1 MHTED
6 VLFENEKVVNFS
18 FIYQIKI
25 MLKCCFFLFCRQCL
39 LNFNIL
45 TKNLLILYI
54 ILLHV
59 SFDFIRKPIKKNQ
72 KSINKLLT
80 KLDN

>member
-6 VLFENEKVVNFS
+6 VLFENEKFVNFS

-54 ILLHV
+54 FLLHV
-59 SFDFIRKPIKKNQ
+59 SFDFIRKPIKKKSKKYQQIINQ
-72 KSINKLLT
+72 T
-80 KLDN
+80 

>member
-59 SFDFIRKPIKKNQ
+59 SFDFIRKPIKKKSKKYQQIINQ
-72 KSINKLLT
+72 T
-80 KLDN
+80 